1 MKRTLLHAAMVWFV
15 ALHGAG
21 ATEVAVPPLAALAD
35 EPALADARYA
45 ARWIARHAGNQRMP
59 FAIVDKKNARLFV
72 FEPDGRLGAATAV
85 LRYPPS
91 RA

>member
-1 MKRTLLHAAMVWFV
+1 MVWFV

-21 ATEVAVPPLAALAD
+21 ATEVAVPPLA
-35 EPALADARYA
+35 ALADARYA

-72 FEPDGRLGAATAV
+72 FEPDGHLGAATAV